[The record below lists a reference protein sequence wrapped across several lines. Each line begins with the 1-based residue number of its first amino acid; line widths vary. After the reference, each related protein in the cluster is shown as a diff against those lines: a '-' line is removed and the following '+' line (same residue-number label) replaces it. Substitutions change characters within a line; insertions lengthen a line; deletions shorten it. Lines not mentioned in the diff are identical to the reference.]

1 MGRPKTIRSID
12 AKIEA
17 VKGKIQKAKKRYDNL
32 CNELIE
38 LQQQRDE
45 VMAHEILVAL
55 KASGKS
61 CQELMTFLG
70 RWAHRLAIE
79 WQFYGKLRLILLLKT
94 FIHLLKPNLFLK
106 L

>member
-45 VMAHEILVAL
+45 VMAHENVVAL

-70 RWAHRLAIE
+70 R
-79 WQFYGKLRLILLLKT
+79 
-94 FIHLLKPNLFLK
+94 
-106 L
+106 